1 MLDRMEA
8 ATLEGIPASAEST
21 FERLLGAPQREPDV
35 LRRSVDRYLEA
46 IIEAAQTRTHLDTDL
61 ARGIAKACHGIID
74 ELPGASEENRRRIVA
89 AVEYFLLPR
98 DGEDDLAYEDGL
110 DDDAMVVTA
119 VAKVLGRP
127 ELSVPVP
134 VR

>member
-1 MLDRMEA
+1 MVAGR
-8 ATLEGIPASAEST
+8 LEGIPAAAEST
-21 FERLLGAPQREPDV
+21 FERLLGAAAREPEV

-46 IIEAAQTRTHLDTDL
+46 IIEAAQTRPHLDTEL
-61 ARGIAKACHGIID
+61 AAAIAKSCHGLIH
-74 ELPGASEENRRRIVA
+74 ELTHASVENQRRIVA

-119 VAKVLGRP
+119 VAKALGRP

>member
-1 MLDRMEA
+1 ME
-8 ATLEGIPASAEST
+8 TGKLEGIPPSAAST
-21 FERLLGAPQREPDV
+21 FERLLGVAARDADA
-35 LRRSVDRYLEA
+35 LRRSVDRYLET
-46 IIEAAQTRTHLDTDL
+46 IIEAARTRNHLDTEL
-61 ARGIAKACHGIID
+61 ASAIATSCHGLID
-74 ELPGASEENRRRIVA
+74 ELPNASAEDRRRIVA

-98 DGEDDLAYEDGL
+98 DGEDDLAYVDGL

-119 VAKVLGRP
+119 VASALGRS

>member
-1 MLDRMEA
+1 MLMRMEA
-8 ATLEGIPASAEST
+8 GTLEGIPPSAAST
-21 FERLLGAPQREPDV
+21 FERLLGAPEREPDA

-46 IIEAAQTRTHLDTDL
+46 IVEAAQTRTHLDTNL
-61 ARGIAKACHGIID
+61 ARAIAKACHGLID
-74 ELPGASEENRRRIVA
+74 ELPGSSAVNRRRIVA

-98 DGEDDLAYEDGL
+98 DGEDDLAYVDGL

-119 VAKVLGRP
+119 VAKELGRA

>member
-1 MLDRMEA
+1 MEA
-8 ATLEGIPASAEST
+8 GRLEGIPASAQST
-21 FERLLGAPQREPDV
+21 FERLLGAPARDSDV

-46 IIEAAQTRTHLDTDL
+46 IIEAAQTRTHLDTKL
-61 ARGIAKACHGIID
+61 AAAIAKSCHGLID
-74 ELPGASEENRRRIVA
+74 ELPDASVENRRRIVA

-119 VAKVLGRP
+119 VAKVLGRSD
-127 ELSVPVP
+127 LFVPVP

>member
-1 MLDRMEA
+1 MEA
-8 ATLEGIPASAEST
+8 GTLEGIPPSAAPT
-21 FERLLGAPQREPDV
+21 FERLLGVTARDADA
-35 LRRSVDRYLEA
+35 LRRSVDRYLET
-46 IIEAAQTRTHLDTDL
+46 IVEAARTRLHLDTKL
-61 ARGIAKACHGIID
+61 AAAIATSCHGLLD
-74 ELPGASEENRRRIVA
+74 ELPTASAQDAPRIVA

-98 DGEDDLAYEDGL
+98 DGEDDLAYIDGL

-119 VAKVLGRP
+119 VASALGLS

>member
-1 MLDRMEA
+1 MEA
-8 ATLEGIPASAEST
+8 GTLEGIPPSAAPT
-21 FERLLGAPQREPDV
+21 FERLLSVAARDADV
-35 LRRSVDRYLEA
+35 LRRSVDRYLET
-46 IIEAAQTRTHLDTDL
+46 IIEAARTRTHLDIKL
-61 ARGIAKACHGIID
+61 AAAIATSCHGLID
-74 ELPGASEENRRRIVA
+74 ELPTASAEDVRRIVA

-98 DGEDDLAYEDGL
+98 DGEDDLAYIDGL

-119 VAKVLGRP
+119 VAAALGRS

>member
-1 MLDRMEA
+1 MEA
-8 ATLEGIPASAEST
+8 GTLEGIPPSAAST
-21 FERLLGAPQREPDV
+21 FERLLGVAARDADV
-35 LRRSVDRYLEA
+35 LRRSVDRYLET
-46 IIEAAQTRTHLDTDL
+46 IIEAAQTRTHLDTTL
-61 ARGIAKACHGIID
+61 AGAIATSCHALID
-74 ELPGASEENRRRIVA
+74 ELPTASEENGRRIVA

-98 DGEDDLAYEDGL
+98 DGEGDLAYIDGL

-119 VAKVLGRP
+119 VASNLGRP

>member
-1 MLDRMEA
+1 MLGHMEA
-8 ATLEGIPASAEST
+8 GTLEGIPASAEST

-46 IIEAAQTRTHLDTDL
+46 IVEAAHTRTHLDPDL